1 MYNKKTRGIIKD
13 ESNFCIIKYTTE
25 KRIRPDPD
33 QYANEPT
40 LEPAL
45 DRRMTSS
52 RRRHRGEEK
61 KRPPSFHRQ
70 WLTRAGGQTVVIKP
84 KSFAS
89 TATAIIHGRLTWNM
103 TGVQIIIVRLETLLL
118 PLSENQVF
126 SPRIPLFP
134 LQPSSSSSKFRSLSL
149 SLSLDARHSRDVSQS
164 KRFCNASMIY
174 CTCRDLTSESFERGG
189 EAILLPR
196 SPLFRSHPT
205 GPRKGSSPDTRK
217 GRPSEKF
224 VSSFP
229 RSD

>member
-1 MYNKKTRGIIKD
+1 MGSKFPSVCRKPISFVRIVRSRMYDKKTRGIIKD

-134 LQPSSSSSKFRSLSL
+134 LQPSSSSSPFRSLFL
-149 SLSLDARHSRDVSQS
+149 SFSRRASFQR
-164 KRFCNASMIY
+164 RFAVE
-174 CTCRDLTSESFERGG
+174 T
-189 EAILLPR
+189 IL
-196 SPLFRSHPT
+196 
-205 GPRKGSSPDTRK
+205 
-217 GRPSEKF
+217 
-224 VSSFP
+224 
-229 RSD
+229 